1 MHQGDVLTDEDRAEL
16 VERIQH
22 ATAGMDLDEIR
33 WIIAAWEFM
42 ASDLQRVCGIS
53 RRPPRPQLPPSS

>member
-1 MHQGDVLTDEDRAEL
+1 MNRGDVLTEEDRAEL

-33 WIIAAWEFM
+33 WTIAAWEFM
-42 ASDLQRVCGIS
+42 AEDLRRVCGIS
-53 RRPPRPQLPPSS
+53 RRPRRPQLPLEA